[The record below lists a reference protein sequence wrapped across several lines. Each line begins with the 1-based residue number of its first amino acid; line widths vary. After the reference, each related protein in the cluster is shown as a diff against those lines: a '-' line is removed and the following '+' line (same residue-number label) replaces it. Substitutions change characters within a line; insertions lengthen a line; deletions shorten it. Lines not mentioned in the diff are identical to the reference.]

1 MAQIF
6 ETQRDDFVIS
16 TDPARLDIHAIV
28 DMVSRAYWA
37 KGRPQE
43 RTEKAIANSLVF
55 GLYKDHQQIGV
66 ARVVTDYSIV
76 AYLCDVFIHEDYRG
90 QGLGKWLVENILSH
104 PDVKNVR
111 RWFLVTSDAHDL
123 YRKYGFG
130 NLNQPEIWM
139 ERIRPFAGE

>member
-1 MAQIF
+1 
-6 ETQRDDFVIS
+6 
-16 TDPARLDIHAIV
+16 
-28 DMVSRAYWA
+28 MVSRAYWA